1 MDAKKQQIFQTAQKL
16 FFEKGYLKTS
26 MQDIAEGSNVSK
38 ATLYK
43 LFGSKEDLGVFTLL
57 CMTEQMKLAVEKIT
71 EDQSFAPREMLKEA
85 IIARMARY
93 SERNRLISELLFS
106 LASEQREKYLPLI
119 NKNKFDVFEM
129 FSKIIMQVFELESE
143 TMAGEL
149 TINLNGLLREITF
162 VSGETFFE
170 LDESAV
176 ADFIIDSLEA
186 ILEKRG
192 GKEPLLTQKQ
202 LQELKQYFKEEK
214 QELQTVFRKKRLMQS
229 LHSALEDYEKHGTKE
244 KLQDAESLLK
254 ELEKLEEIQG
264 GII

>member
-1 MDAKKQQIFQTAQKL
+1 M
-16 FFEKGYLKTS
+16 
-26 MQDIAEGSNVSK
+26 
-38 ATLYK
+38 
-43 LFGSKEDLGVFTLL
+43 
-57 CMTEQMKLAVEKIT
+57 
-71 EDQSFAPREMLKEA
+71 
-85 IIARMARY
+85 
-93 SERNRLISELLFS
+93 
-106 LASEQREKYLPLI
+106 
-119 NKNKFDVFEM
+119 
-129 FSKIIMQVFELESE
+129 
-143 TMAGEL
+143 
-149 TINLNGLLREITF
+149 
-162 VSGETFFE
+162 
-170 LDESAV
+170 DESAV